1 MNQSQLVKFDVVRNE
16 SEQLIDNSV
25 ILLIL
30 PVISSYGT
38 AYEIPHGTDEVL
50 NLTEN
55 NRRVMTAETERIAHR
70 TLHIA
75 LLRLVERQIESGV
88 DFGIEVFVVDRRGN
102 HTVVDRK
109 DAGQR
114 LDSTG
119 SPNRCPVMDLVDEIL
134 TS

>member
-88 DFGIEVFVVDRRGN
+88 DFGIVGGI
-102 HTVVDRK
+102 TPLLIAK
-109 DAGQR
+109 MQASA
-114 LDSTG
+114 STAPAA
-119 SPNRCPVMDLVDEIL
+119 PNRCPVMDLVDEIL

>member
-1 MNQSQLVKFDVVRNE
+1 
-16 SEQLIDNSV
+16 
-25 ILLIL
+25 
-30 PVISSYGT
+30 
-38 AYEIPHGTDEVL
+38 
-50 NLTEN
+50 
-55 NRRVMTAETERIAHR
+55 MTAETERIAHR

-119 SPNRCPVMDLVDEIL
+119 STNRCPVMDLVDEIL